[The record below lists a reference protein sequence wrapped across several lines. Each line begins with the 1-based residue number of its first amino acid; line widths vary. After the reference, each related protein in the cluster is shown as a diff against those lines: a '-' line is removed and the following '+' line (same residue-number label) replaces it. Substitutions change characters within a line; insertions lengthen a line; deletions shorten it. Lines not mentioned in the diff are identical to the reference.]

1 VTNAATAAHIDD
13 QETVP
18 TDDSIDVD
26 VVQPHSGGAA
36 ALQHDTDYITGV
48 PADVHVGA
56 VEVAPDGSVHVAPDV
71 AAATVDT
78 PVDTPVVTTVDTTEL
93 PVEAVAESAA
103 PTDSSITS
111 DDAAVDMIE
120 QSTVTTTTTD
130 PVPDVH
136 DEPAVETPTAPAA
149 AVHASKP
156 TANVNSSG
164 NSSSSSSSNS
174 GNSNSSNNSGN
185 SNTSGSTTGSG
196 GTAGCKLLNDD
207 VVLKFSQED
216 APSSN
221 NMLLRRVSCNS
232 AYTNADADVY
242 HDLYELFEHF
252 ALHVS

>member
-1 VTNAATAAHIDD
+1 
-13 QETVP
+13 VP
-18 TDDSIDVD
+18 TDDSIDDDD
-26 VVQPHSGGAA
+26 VQSHSSGAA

-48 PADVHVGA
+48 PADVQVGA

-78 PVDTPVVTTVDTTEL
+78 PADTTVDTTEL

-111 DDAAVDMIE
+111 DDDVDMIE

-136 DEPAVETPTAPAA
+136 DEPVVETPAAPPAA
-149 AVHASKP
+149 AVHASKR

-164 NSSSSSSSNS
+164 SSSSNS
-174 GNSNSSNNSGN
+174 GNSNNSGSNSGSN

-221 NMLLRRVSCNS
+221 NMLLRRVSCEIV
-232 AYTNADADVY
+232 AYTNAI
-242 HDLYELFEHF
+242 LMGI
-252 ALHVS
+252 VSA